1 MNFVKGEC
9 SEKKQKAISCQV
21 CDTSFHKRCT
31 KMSRRNFNLALRNK
45 ENCYYQSC
53 YIKNVPSSE
62 VNESPTND
70 QNKSRNSHINII
82 ITPNSNKSDSLLLQL
97 HFYRSAF

>member
-31 KMSRRNFNLALRNK
+31 KMSGRNFNLALRNK

-53 YIKNVPSSE
+53 YIKNVSSSE